1 MLAIYKR
8 ELKSYFRS
16 FIGFLFVG
24 VVLFFMGLYFTVY
37 NMMYGYPYYAYVV
50 SGALIILL
58 IAIPVLTMRS
68 LAEEKR
74 SKTDQLILTAPVSVG
89 SIVIGKFLALLTVFA
104 IPVAIS
110 CVYPLIM
117 SAFGSIPMGEA
128 YLAILAFF
136 LFGMTALALG
146 LFVSSLTESQ
156 VIAAV
161 LGFLILFLGYMMT
174 SITNMISSTGN
185 WLTKILNCF
194 DLYTPFANLL
204 SGTLNVGSIIYFVSV
219 TMLVLFLTTQAIQKR
234 RYSVSVKNFSVGAY
248 STGMIAVAVA
258 IVVVVNIVIG
268 EMPVTWTSIDLTSEK
283 LYSLTDQT
291 KDYVETIDED
301 VVIYVL
307 AKEDNQDTTL
317 GQTLQRY
324 DDLSDHITVEYVD
337 PTVNPM
343 FITKYTSSSVNTNS
357 LIVVSEKRSKVI
369 DYSSIYESSFDY
381 QTYTSTTTGYDGEG
395 QITSALDYVLS
406 DDMPKAYMTTGHGEA
421 SFESGFTTALERE
434 NVEYESIN
442 LMDYDAVPEDAA
454 CLIINGASGD
464 FSTDDKAKV
473 LSYLENGGK
482 VIMITTITTEET
494 PNLDAIMEYMGI
506 QVADGLVMEENENN
520 YYGVPYYLLPE
531 VTSSE
536 YTTGIY
542 GKYHIFAPL
551 AQGMVI
557 ENEAAADMEYV
568 TFLSTSEDA
577 FSKVDISNLD
587 NFDKAEGD
595 IDGPFAIGIASEKT
609 LEDTKATLVAISCDQ
624 MFTTNANSMVSGANQ
639 KLFVNTVSRFV
650 DHEVSV
656 SVPVKSYNVSSLTVP
671 MAKAILV
678 GVMTTLILPITC
690 LVVGFVIWFRRRKR

>member
-24 VVLFFMGLYFTVY
+24 VVLFFIGLYFTVY
-37 NMMYGYPYYAYVV
+37 NMMYGDPHYAYAA

-89 SIVIGKFLALLTVFA
+89 NIVIGKFLALLTVFA
-104 IPVAIS
+104 IPVAVS
-110 CVYPLIM
+110 CVHPVIM
-117 SAFGSIPMGEA
+117 SAFGSVPLGEA

-136 LFGMTALALG
+136 LFGMTALAIG

-174 SITNMISSTGN
+174 SITNMISTTGN
-185 WLTKILNCF
+185 WLTRILNCF
-194 DLYTPFANLL
+194 DLYTPFADLL

-219 TMLVLFLTTQAIQKR
+219 TVLVLFLTTQAIQKR

-248 STGMIAVAVA
+248 SSGMIAVAVA
-258 IVVVVNIVIG
+258 IVVVINIAIG
-268 EMPVTWTSIDLTSEK
+268 EMPVTWTSVDLTSEK

-307 AKEDNQDTTL
+307 VKEENQDTTL

-324 DDLSDHITVEYVD
+324 DDLSDHISVEYVD
-337 PTVNPM
+337 PNVNPM

-357 LIVVSEKRSKVI
+357 LIVVSEKRSEVI

-381 QTYTSTTTGYDGEG
+381 QTYSSTVTGYDGEG
-395 QITSALDYVLS
+395 QITSALDFCLS
-406 DDMPKAYMTTGHGEA
+406 DDMPKAYMTTGHGEK
-421 SFESGFTTALERE
+421 SFESGFTTALDRE

-464 FSTDDKAKV
+464 FSSDDKTKV

-506 QVADGLVMEENENN
+506 RLADGVVIEGNQNN

-531 VTSSE
+531 IASSE

-542 GKYHIFAPL
+542 GKYYVFAPL

-577 FSKVDISNLD
+577 FSKTDISNLD
-587 NFDKAEGD
+587 SFDKAEND
-595 IDGPFAIGIASEKT
+595 IDGPFAIGIAAEKT
-609 LEDTKATLVAISCDQ
+609 LEDGKATLVAISCDQ
-624 MFTTNANSMVSGANQ
+624 IFTANSNSMVSGANQ
-639 KLFVNTVSRFV
+639 MLFVNTVSRFV

-671 MAKAILV
+671 MAKSIFV
-678 GVMTTLILPITC
+678 GVMTTLVLPIAC
-690 LVVGFVIWFRRRKR
+690 LVVGFAIWFRRRKR